1 MKRNWIENLKAKNK
15 FLVFVGATLL
25 MVIVVLITVSAYV
38 YSSILLKETHKKTEQ
53 QMSYAVRNIDSDV
66 RALQKLMESI
76 YLGKPLHQYLETDLS
91 GMSYTETN
99 QVVTNIDKYV
109 TSLISPY
116 QYRPEL
122 TLYWTPSENSRV
134 YYGESRTVQDSQT
147 VLDEPWYQEAIAF
160 NRHQMIWDCVWE
172 DEQYRISIVLKL
184 GLKEEKE
191 VVARLTQS
199 LSVVC
204 DGARSVLDVERGQMM
219 ILDAGGAMLYTAG
232 PDKRLSLAD
241 LQWTEGTK
249 PEADWAGVVAAKVRG
264 EDKSV
269 YCQPYDKMNWQI
281 LYIVENNSFLE
292 NTPYLWLYM
301 ILILVTVAFSVAMLL
316 FSSRVM
322 TKRLVQLTKAVRQV
336 DKDHLV
342 LNTEISGNDEVGV
355 LSSFLQ
361 ETLEMVRQLIR
372 DNQKIEK
379 ERYAMELQSLQEQ
392 INPHFLYNAL
402 SAIAAM
408 AYDIEA
414 YWIRDALLNLADFYR
429 LSLSHGADTIRL
441 QDELHI
447 LDSYLAICR
456 LRFDSQLDIRMDIGP
471 ETVELYV
478 PKLIIQ
484 PFIENAVFHGNAGSI
499 QMSARCVEDHLLIMI
514 QDDGTGMNEEQIRS
528 AIAGNQDGKHALQ
541 NIQRRLRL
549 RYGEPYG
556 LSIESQPGQGTT
568 VTLTLPCQRELP

>member
-1 MKRNWIENLKAKNK
+1 MDRGHKA
-15 FLVFVGATLL
+15 G
-25 MVIVVLITVSAYV
+25 S
-38 YSSILLKETHKKTEQ
+38 
-53 QMSYAVRNIDSDV
+53 R
-66 RALQKLMESI
+66 
-76 YLGKPLHQYLETDLS
+76 LGGS
-91 GMSYTETN
+91 CG
-99 QVVTNIDKYV
+99 
-109 TSLISPY
+109 
-116 QYRPEL
+116 
-122 TLYWTPSENSRV
+122 
-134 YYGESRTVQDSQT
+134 GE
-147 VLDEPWYQEAIAF
+147 
-160 NRHQMIWDCVWE
+160 
-172 DEQYRISIVLKL
+172 
-184 GLKEEKE
+184 
-191 VVARLTQS
+191 
-199 LSVVC
+199 
-204 DGARSVLDVERGQMM
+204 GQ
-219 ILDAGGAMLYTAG
+219 
-232 PDKRLSLAD
+232 
-241 LQWTEGTK
+241 
-249 PEADWAGVVAAKVRG
+249 G

-568 VTLTLPCQRELP
+568 VTLTLPCQRSFRRENELKRCFKIRREILRRKGLPLCRPPEGDTSFCYRDSAFFSLAFLF

>member
-53 QMSYAVRNIDSDV
+53 QMSYAVRNIDSNV
-66 RALQKLMESI
+66 QALQKLMESI
-76 YLGKPLHQYLETDLS
+76 YLAKTLHQYLETDLS

-99 QVVTNIDKYV
+99 QVLTNIEKYV
-109 TSLISPY
+109 ASLISPH

-122 TLYWTPSENSRV
+122 ILYWTPSENSLV
-134 YYGESRTVQDSQT
+134 NYGDSRIVQDSQT
-147 VLDEPWYQEAIAF
+147 VLDDPWYQEAIAF

-191 VVARLTQS
+191 VVTRLTQS

-204 DGARSVLDVERGQMM
+204 DGARSILDVERGQMM
-219 ILDAGGAMLYTAG
+219 ILDADGTMLYSAG
-232 PDKRLSLAD
+232 PDKWLSPAD
-241 LQWTEGTK
+241 FQWTEGAK
-249 PEADWAGVVAAKVRG
+249 PESDWAGVVTAKVSG

-269 YCQPYDKMNWQI
+269 YCQPYDKMNWQL
-281 LYIVENNSFLE
+281 LYIVENSSFLK
-292 NTPYLWLYM
+292 NTPHLWLYM
-301 ILILVTVAFSVAMLL
+301 ILVLITVAFSVAMLL
-316 FSSRVM
+316 FSSRIM
-322 TKRLVQLTKAVRQV
+322 TKRLVLLTKAVRQV
-336 DKDHLV
+336 DKEHLV

-361 ETLEMVRQLIR
+361 DTLKMVRQLIR

-447 LDSYLAICR
+447 LNSYLAICR
-456 LRFDSQLDIRMDIGP
+456 LRFDSQLDIRMDIGT
-471 ETVELYV
+471 ETMELYV

-484 PFIENAVFHGNAGSI
+484 PFIENAVFHGNAGII
-499 QMSARCVEDHLLIMI
+499 QISARCAEGQLLIVI
-514 QDDGTGMNEEQIRS
+514 RDDGTGMSEEQIRS
-528 AIAGNQDGKHALQ
+528 AIAGNKDGWHALQ

-556 LSIESQPGQGTT
+556 LSIESQPGKGTT
-568 VTLTLPCQRELP
+568 ITLILPCQKDLP